1 MITTA
6 LATRRGSRAFNCD
19 AASIHTRDSATAAA
33 LIDGIG
39 NDEATATTARLLAET
54 VARVTAHRGGLAG
67 LLSGTQLLQ
76 VDQAGDAV
84 GVAALASPGSPTW
97 VWWSGDCRGHGFDHQ
112 RQRLRRFTSDHTV
125 GEQLRR
131 NGAPWEL
138 AADHDNWVQTPLSE
152 AAVATVYDV
161 EVPVGELVVLTSDGV
176 HDYVAHEE
184 LEEMAAALQDSPQ
197 DLAQA
202 LVDAARPD
210 EDGYRD
216 DATAVVLA
224 PAAGKCQLCA
234 DAAQTA

>member
-19 AASIHTRDSATAAA
+19 AASVHTCDNATAAA

-39 NDEATATTARLLAET
+39 NDENTATTARLLAET

-76 VDQAGDAV
+76 VDHAGDAV
-84 GVAALASPGSPTW
+84 GVAALAHPGSPTW
-97 VWWSGDCRGHGFDHQ
+97 VWWSGDCRAYGLNGH
-112 RQRLRRFTSDHTV
+112 RLRRYTSDHTV

-131 NGAPWEL
+131 NGTPL
-138 AADHDNWVQTPLSE
+138 DIAADHDNWIQTPLSE

-161 EVPVGELVVLTSDGV
+161 EVPADELVVLTSDGV

-184 LEEMAAALQDSPQ
+184 LEEMTAALQGSPQ

-202 LVDAARPD
+202 LIDAALPD

-224 PAAGKCQLCA
+224 PAAGSGVER
-234 DAAQTA
+234 